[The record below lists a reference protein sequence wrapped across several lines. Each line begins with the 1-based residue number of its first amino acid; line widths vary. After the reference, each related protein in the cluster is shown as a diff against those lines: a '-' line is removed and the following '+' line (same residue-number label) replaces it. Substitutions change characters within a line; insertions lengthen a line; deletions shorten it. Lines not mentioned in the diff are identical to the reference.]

1 MKRAF
6 LLLLA
11 FGCNRAPDPLAEHR
25 HACAQL
31 AEQKALRAG
40 LSIDDCA
47 KELKARADLADPVR
61 QAEELVDR
69 IARLVAAGK
78 SKPAPAELKDAQLS
92 LQALGRPAVAPTLAR
107 LKGSGDADLRLAV
120 AKVLVNLCASDCAA
134 AKYDCIVPAL
144 LEGVG
149 DDKPAD
155 ARREAEKALLR
166 CTGEQFGDDPSAWR
180 RWWAGKEVQLSR
192 AAP

>member
-1 MKRAF
+1 MKRAL

-11 FGCNRAPDPLAEHR
+11 FGCNRTPDPLAEQR
-25 HACAQL
+25 RTCARL
-31 AEQKALRAG
+31 AEQKSLRAG
-40 LSIDDCA
+40 LSVDDCA
-47 KELKARADLADPVR
+47 KELKERADLADPGR
-61 QAEELVDR
+61 RAEELVDR
-69 IARLVAAGK
+69 IARLVTAGK
-78 SKPAPAELKDAQLS
+78 VKPAPAELKDAQLS
-92 LQALGRPAVAPTLAR
+92 LQALGRPAVAPTLAKMR
-107 LKGSGDADLRLAV
+107 SSSDADVRLAV

-155 ARREAEKALLR
+155 ARREVERALLR
-166 CTGEQFGDDPSAWR
+166 CTGEQIGDDPSAWR
-180 RWWAGKEVQLSR
+180 RWWASKAVQLSR